1 VFYMK
6 LMHTKLP
13 DFIRKMKEA
22 AAKIGSTCK
31 ECKVVGLENLKTAK
45 MQSLRTGRIE
55 QAVEELA
62 KMEDVHK
69 VEVAI
74 IPRIPESMHS
84 AIVRGFDENG
94 NPTHAIL
101 ETINILHPT
110 EDILL
115 HDCPD
120 VDDRRPPI
128 GNH

>member
-1 VFYMK
+1 MK
-6 LMHTKLP
+6 FMHTKLP
-13 DFIRKMKEA
+13 EFIRKMKVA
-22 AAKIGSTCK
+22 AAMKGKEFK
-31 ECKVVGLENLKTAK
+31 ECNVVGLENLKTAK

-55 QAVEELA
+55 QAVEDLA
-62 KMEDVHK
+62 KKGDVYK
-69 VEVAI
+69 IEVAV

-84 AIVRGFDENG
+84 AVIRGFDEEG

-110 EDILL
+110 EDILT

-120 VDDRRPPI
+120 IDDRRPPI

>member
-1 VFYMK
+1 MK

-13 DFIRKMKEA
+13 EFIKKMKEA
-22 AAKIGSTCK
+22 AAAKGDTEK
-31 ECKVVGLENLKTAK
+31 ECQVVGLENLRTAK

-55 QAVEELA
+55 QAVEDLA
-62 KMEDVHK
+62 KMGDVETI
-69 VEVAI
+69 EVAV

-84 AIVRGFDENG
+84 AVVRGFDKDG
-94 NPTHAIL
+94 NPVHAIL

-110 EDILL
+110 EDVLTY
-115 HDCPD
+115 DCPD

>member
-1 VFYMK
+1 MK

-13 DFIRKMKEA
+13 EFIRKMKVA
-22 AAKIGSTCK
+22 AATKGSTYK
-31 ECKVVGLENLKTAK
+31 ECEVVGLENLKTAK

-55 QAVEELA
+55 QAVEDLA
-62 KMEDVHK
+62 RKEDVYR
-69 VEVAI
+69 VEVAV

-84 AIVRGFDENG
+84 AIVRGFDKDG
-94 NPTHAIL
+94 NPVHAVL

-110 EDILL
+110 EDVLT